1 MPVEGDY
8 ECFSDDWRRTHPDL
22 VLNLPSDAPAYREA
36 QDHVLVDFTPGGDL
50 LAIWTMACKASGD
63 DMGVFYARSGDGGA
77 RWSAPAYLHE
87 PGPRPGQLSSFG
99 FPVISRS
106 GRIYCFYNWSSGV
119 GEGLLNAV
127 LRCRYSDDDGHSW
140 IEGGVEIPYRRTR
153 FDHPDP
159 SVQPIGIVWQK
170 PVRDALDRPVA
181 GLTRTTAAYVRPATD
196 ASHMGGLPNRPGGR
210 PWHRWMGE
218 CRCEFVRFDN
228 IDEGPDPRDVR
239 VTWLPDDEELIWV
252 PVTFEPQAS
261 EGLTFCQ
268 EPGLVLLPD
277 DRLFTAMR
285 TSNGDIWYTVSD
297 DHGHSW
303 RPSEVL
309 RYRDGGER
317 MLNPIAPT
325 PMFRLEDGRYLLF
338 LQNHDGWGYGGHGPR
353 DLSSR
358 RPQFLSV
365 GEFRPG
371 AHQPVWFSEPLF
383 LFDAEVGLFPN
394 YMTWQSLYASMTERD
409 GRRILWYTDRKLFAL
424 GRFITDEMLAPLTVP
439 A

>member
-1 MPVEGDY
+1 
-8 ECFSDDWRRTHPDL
+8 
-22 VLNLPSDAPAYREA
+22 
-36 QDHVLVDFTPGGDL
+36 
-50 LAIWTMACKASGD
+50 
-63 DMGVFYARSGDGGA
+63 MGVFYARSGDGGA
-77 RWSAPAYLHE
+77 SWSAPAYIHE

-371 AHQPVWFSEPLF
+371 AHQPVWVQRTSVPIRRRGGAVSQLHDLAVDVREHDRAGWPAHPLVHGPQAVRAGPVHHRR
-383 LFDAEVGLFPN
+383 DAGAADRAGLRN
-394 YMTWQSLYASMTERD
+394 AIDNRA
-409 GRRILWYTDRKLFAL
+409 RRILGAGSVRT
-424 GRFITDEMLAPLTVP
+424 
-439 A
+439 